1 MGYQQNRGGTKMKNF
16 VAKLFSWPWQGFM
29 TAEERYLSQS
39 TDLAD
44 LERRQK
50 QLRYGTTN
58 PNLSGWV

>member
-1 MGYQQNRGGTKMKNF
+1 MKKF

-29 TAEERYLSQS
+29 TPEERYLSQS

-50 QLRYGTTN
+50 QLRHGTTN